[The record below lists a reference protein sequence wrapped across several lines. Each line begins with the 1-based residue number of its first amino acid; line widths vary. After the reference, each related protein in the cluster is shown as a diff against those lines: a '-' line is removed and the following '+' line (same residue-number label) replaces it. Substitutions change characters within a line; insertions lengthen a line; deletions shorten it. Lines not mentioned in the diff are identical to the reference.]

1 MANTPRHR
9 PDPLT
14 KLESDKHKS
23 YIPSEEVSES
33 IESTDQAE
41 PIDQAQENWYF
52 GTEELLDALP
62 RAWTRSSLY
71 LLLIFAIT
79 VLPWAMFS
87 KVDETE
93 SARGRLEPKG
103 ATQKLDSPVGG
114 SVTAVNVKEGDT
126 VKSGQVLLELDSQV
140 LKTEFKQVQTKLD
153 GLKNRRESLQ
163 LVKNQLTLSVQ
174 TQQQQNQAQLLAK
187 QSQVDQARQNLD
199 ALKAVYNLQ
208 NEEKL
213 AKVDQVQQA
222 LDSSKA
228 AYKLA
233 EVRFQ
238 ASQQKVPRYK
248 KAYQDGVMPQERFEE
263 IQQSAKENYEHLVQ
277 AQSDIAQ
284 AQFSLKEQQS
294 SYQRTIQ
301 QARSQIEQ
309 AELRFKEEQ
318 RNYQSL
324 VHTGELAQLK
334 IEEELKQLQSQI
346 NSLHSEIG
354 QTGSQ
359 MISYKIQLQQRVVR
373 SPVDGVIFEF
383 PTTKPGAVLQPG
395 QRVAQIAQLN
405 RGLVLKAVM
414 PNQHSGF
421 LKAGMPVKAKFDAY
435 PFGEYGIV
443 SGKVNWISPDSKV
456 SQTPQGSVENFELE
470 ITLDKQYIH
479 NGNKPIQL
487 TPGQTATAEVV
498 IRRRRVIHFI
508 LDPFQKLHKG
518 GLEV

>member
-1 MANTPRHR
+1 
-9 PDPLT
+9 
-14 KLESDKHKS
+14 
-23 YIPSEEVSES
+23 
-33 IESTDQAE
+33 
-41 PIDQAQENWYF
+41 
-52 GTEELLDALP
+52 
-62 RAWTRSSLY
+62 
-71 LLLIFAIT
+71 
-79 VLPWAMFS
+79 
-87 KVDETE
+87 
-93 SARGRLEPKG
+93 
-103 ATQKLDSPVGG
+103 
-114 SVTAVNVKEGDT
+114 
-126 VKSGQVLLELDSQV
+126 
-140 LKTEFKQVQTKLD
+140 
-153 GLKNRRESLQ
+153 
-163 LVKNQLTLSVQ
+163 
-174 TQQQQNQAQLLAK
+174 
-187 QSQVDQARQNLD
+187 
-199 ALKAVYNLQ
+199 
-208 NEEKL
+208 
-213 AKVDQVQQA
+213 
-222 LDSSKA
+222 
-228 AYKLA
+228 
-233 EVRFQ
+233 
-238 ASQQKVPRYK
+238 
-248 KAYQDGVMPQERFEE
+248 
-263 IQQSAKENYEHLVQ
+263 
-277 AQSDIAQ
+277 
-284 AQFSLKEQQS
+284 
-294 SYQRTIQ
+294 
-301 QARSQIEQ
+301 
-309 AELRFKEEQ
+309 EQ